1 MTIIGVRVRVS
12 PTANDVVVLL
22 RDETS
27 GRAVP
32 ILIGPHEGVAIASA
46 QSGLSSGRPGPYDL
60 LLAALDAAE
69 VSLTGVEI
77 IELREGIFISEL
89 LLSNGKRVDSRT
101 SDAIALALRADVDV
115 MCAKEIVQEA
125 GLHLDTASEDEDMYL
140 SRSEDTEAEVA
151 EFRSFLE
158 DVDPADFGSAED

>member
-1 MTIIGVRVRVS
+1 YTPLFR
-12 PTANDVVVLL
+12 
-22 RDETS
+22 
-27 GRAVP
+27 
-32 ILIGPHEGVAIASA
+32 
-46 QSGLSSGRPGPYDL
+46 
-60 LLAALDAAE
+60 
-69 VSLTGVEI
+69 SLTGVEI

-158 DVDPADFGSAED
+158 HVDPADFGSAED

>member
-1 MTIIGVRVRVS
+1 
-12 PTANDVVVLL
+12 
-22 RDETS
+22 
-27 GRAVP
+27 
-32 ILIGPHEGVAIASA
+32 A

-115 MCAKEIVQEA
+115 MCAEEIVEEA

-140 SRSEDTEAEVA
+140 SQIGRASCRERV
-151 EFRSFLE
+151 
-158 DVDPADFGSAED
+158 